1 MSDTNEIYISE
12 NDFRNRYQYSQKDL
26 LGEGGFA
33 QVYKAFDKQFKEY
46 VALKFFNKGEEG
58 KYDVLHEM
66 KDSRKFSHK
75 NIIRIHDAFVV
86 KFDHTWG
93 HSLVQV
99 GILEY
104 ADGGNLRDFIA
115 TSPPESKFLDVLIGI
130 LSALEYLH
138 KDKKIIH
145 RDLSPE
151 NILMF
156 IEGDNWIPKIADFG
170 ISKKVDIL
178 SDVNNQ
184 QKSTLLLGKVS
195 YMAPEQFY
203 PEKFGI
209 HGAINTNVDL
219 WSFGIILYELFKH
232 KTPFCAD
239 SQDNPLKN
247 IQSITNDPIPGL
259 DEIPNPYRTVIQKC
273 LEKNANLRVIS
284 AGELISI
291 LNGSS
296 VESEFKAA
304 KTVPITDLKQNGIN
318 HKYIYYVIAAA
329 LILSISAY
337 FINRPKPGVNTD
349 YIKAGIISLIK
360 HEKYY
365 LAIDSINKLPPEVKS
380 QKVFIDLIK
389 QANNSIQSFRID
401 SLMNLGNNS
410 LGKGDY
416 DQALKYYNKVAD
428 DYNHADN
435 LALAK
440 INLINKARD
449 SIRRSKIV
457 VAASQ
462 ISLRNETKN
471 IEEKINPPVSNN
483 RNEIQ
488 YSFII
493 GNPSGCEGIR
503 LVNII
508 SDNKNTI
515 ISLQFSP
522 SNKSYKIFGPNHED
536 AYFIECVSKNEK
548 LQLPLKDM
556 VLDGGIAPGKIIK
569 VVKSSIVK
577 LIFERLPD
585 DVNSF
590 DLIQGKERM
599 DESIVYCHF
608 KGINI
613 KRKP

>member
-1 MSDTNEIYISE
+1 MNDTSQIFISE

-46 VALKFFNKGEEG
+46 VALKFFSKGEEG

-75 NIIRIHDAFVV
+75 NIIRIHDAIIV

-93 HSLVQV
+93 HSLIQV

-115 TSPPESKFLDVLIGI
+115 TSPPESKFLDVLTGI

-178 SDVNNQ
+178 TDANNQ

-219 WSFGIILYELFKH
+219 WAFGIILYELFKH

-239 SQDNPLKN
+239 SEDNPLKT
-247 IQSITNDPIPGL
+247 IQSITNDPILGL
-259 DEIPNPYRTVIQKC
+259 DEIPVPYRTVIQKC

-284 AGELISI
+284 AGELVSI

-296 VESEFKAA
+296 VESEPKPI
-304 KTVPITDLKQNGIN
+304 KTVPITDFKQRRTN
-318 HKYIYYVIAAA
+318 HKYIYFIIGAI
-329 LILSISAY
+329 LILSITGY
-337 FINRPKPGVNTD
+337 FVYRPKPGINTD
-349 YIKAGIISLIK
+349 NIKAGIVSLIN

-365 LAIDSINKLPPEVKS
+365 LAIDSINKLPLEVKS
-380 QKVFIDLIK
+380 QKVFIDLLK
-389 QANNSIQSFRID
+389 QANGSIQSFRID

-410 LGKGDY
+410 FGKGDY
-416 DQALKYYNKVAD
+416 DQALKYYNKVIV
-428 DYNHADN
+428 DYDRDNN
-435 LALAK
+435 LAHAK
-440 INLINKARD
+440 VTLINKTRD
-449 SIRRSKIV
+449 SIRISKTV
-457 VAASQ
+457 LAASQ
-462 ISLRNETKN
+462 IPLRNETKKV
-471 IEEKINPPVSNN
+471 EEKTSPPVNNN

-493 GNPSGCEGIR
+493 SNPSGCEGIR

-508 SDNKNTI
+508 SDNKNTV

-522 SNKSYKIFGPNHED
+522 GNKSYKIFGPNNED
-536 AYFIECVSKNEK
+536 AYYIECISKNEK

-569 VVKSSIVK
+569 VVKSAIVK
-577 LIFERLPD
+577 LIFKKLPD